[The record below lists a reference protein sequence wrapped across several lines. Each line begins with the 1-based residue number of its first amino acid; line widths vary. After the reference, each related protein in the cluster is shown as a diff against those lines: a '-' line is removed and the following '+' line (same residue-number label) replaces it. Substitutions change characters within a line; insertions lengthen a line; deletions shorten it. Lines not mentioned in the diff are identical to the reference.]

1 METDSLGADNP
12 IYRLNHAVVLIALVW
27 HLGMVRKGN
36 TVAERVS
43 EMVHAPVTGTSRLLA
58 PPQRRTRNMAAR
70 RFAVIN
76 RVRITDPYVY
86 TVRWNDD
93 PGRIFITELHPRM
106 FIPWPENMPCP
117 VPSSHPTRYE
127 WTLDTM
133 HNEHSVT
140 YPSSSEELVEQMAQT
155 RGYLHHPAD
164 TSSSKTSDGAS
175 SITSIGSHEGA
186 KRVSETTI
194 DQGGKRGNKAV
205 YLDDTAV
212 HDDRFVARNWCR
224 FVSAILA

>member
-1 METDSLGADNP
+1 MLQCQALHAFWR
-12 IYRLNHAVVLIALVW
+12 RLNE
-27 HLGMVRKGN
+27 K
-36 TVAERVS
+36 
-43 EMVHAPVTGTSRLLA
+43 
-58 PPQRRTRNMAAR
+58 MAAR

-76 RVRITDPYVY
+76 RVRYTGPYVY
-86 TVRWNDD
+86 TVQWNDD

-117 VPSSHPTRYE
+117 VPSFHPTRYE
-127 WTLDTM
+127 WTLDTTQ
-133 HNEHSVT
+133 NEHSVT
-140 YPSSSEELVEQMAQT
+140 DPSSAEELVEWMAQA

-164 TSSSKTSDGAS
+164 TSNSKTSDGAS
-175 SITSIGSHEGA
+175 SITSTSPYEGG
-186 KRVSETTI
+186 KRVSETTV

-224 FVSAILA
+224 FVSILA